1 MQRLELLKERVQSH
15 REVLINHPVYS
26 SLRSLNDL
34 SIFMEHHVFAV
45 WDFMSLLKSLQ
56 SSLTCTQVPWIPVG
70 SANTRYLIN
79 EIVVGEESDV
89 DQNGQRMSHFEMYLK
104 AMKEV
109 GCKTNGIEN
118 FLMALRNGKSI
129 SESLNDSAPEGAA
142 SFVRDTF
149 QFIEQ
154 GKPHVVAAVF
164 TFGREDLIPDM
175 FLSLI
180 NEMSKELP
188 SKTETIR
195 YYVERHIEID
205 GDHHSKLAYEMTSE
219 LCGDD
224 EQKWEEATQAVEKA
238 LISRKML
245 WDKVYD
251 DILQH
256 ELIIK

>member
-56 SSLTCTQVPWIPVG
+56 SSLTCTVVPWVPVG
-70 SANTRYLIN
+70 SASTRYLIN

-89 DQNGQRMSHFEMYLK
+89 DQNGQRMSHFEMYIK
-104 AMKEV
+104 AMREV
-109 GCKTNGIEN
+109 GCDTSGIGN
-118 FLMALRNGKSI
+118 FLA
-129 SESLNDSAPEGAA
+129 SLQSGNSVSASLDNSAPVGAA
-142 SFVRDTF
+142 EFVRDTF

-154 GKPHVVAAVF
+154 GKPHIVAAVF

-180 NEMSKELP
+180 NEMSKEFP

-205 GDHHSKLAYEMTSE
+205 GDHHSKLAYEMTAE
-219 LCGDD
+219 LCGEDD
-224 EQKWEEATQAVEKA
+224 VKWEEATQTVEKA
-238 LISRKML
+238 LVSRKML

-251 DILQH
+251 SILQH